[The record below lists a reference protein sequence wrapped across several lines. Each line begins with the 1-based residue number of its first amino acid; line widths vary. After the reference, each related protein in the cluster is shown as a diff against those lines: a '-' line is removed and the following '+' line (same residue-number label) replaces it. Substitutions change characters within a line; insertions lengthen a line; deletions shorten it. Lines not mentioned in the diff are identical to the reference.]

1 MRLRPLIRPLPGM
14 PEAQFAHF
22 KFDPVAHKLGEGPLS
37 EVYRA
42 KDTVLERTVALKILR
57 NNAEIDPKADT
68 RFEREAR
75 HASRISHPNITTIYE
90 YGKAQNT
97 SYIAMEF
104 LEGRTLDKI
113 LKQQSLG
120 YEEGVRIALQVSDAL
135 AAVHKDGMIHRD
147 LKPANIMLLPDGGAK
162 LLDFGIVR
170 AKNEMSI
177 TQEGTLVGTVLYM
190 SPEQVRGTE
199 LDLRS
204 DVFAFGSVFYHALTG
219 ALPFPGRNFP
229 EVCMAILDGKPR
241 RPSEVR
247 MGFPQ
252 KLEDFVMRCLDP
264 DPERRFAD
272 AGAVHVA
279 LLGIAESVTPI
290 HTNSATAISG
300 RILLPPVTC
309 GGSNPHACSLIAG
322 SMRKGLALEL
332 NRIKGVDVELLDGHG
347 LPEER
352 AFDYVLRL
360 ELQAAS
366 HNGRLELFLEKF
378 NTKGDP
384 RAPRLVDMWRDH
396 VEYAGTDD
404 FDLEA
409 GIVRGAVRVVR
420 KRLTEIALTPVE
432 TARRDTGASRSHAKH
447 AHETLHKGT
456 TKHLLAA
463 ISSFRRAIDA
473 DEFCAIAYAGLAE
486 AMARKYLYWDGDTAF
501 LDEARENAAR
511 ALALDP
517 DCAEAHTALGFAWQ
531 VSGHLTDAQREYQ
544 LAIQLDN
551 DEWLAHRL
559 LGGLRARAGNFKNA
573 AGLLLRAIALK
584 PSQIGSYDHLY
595 GVYQRLNRYEEAI
608 EVADRGIAA
617 AKHHL
622 SAVVDNQEARLHL
635 AMLQARL
642 GLADDAREQVAKA
655 RDVAPKDGYTSF
667 HSACVH
673 AILGDLPEALDLLG
687 KAQERG
693 FFIQS
698 ELGRNQ
704 DLDVLRGMKE
714 YQRLVG

>member
-1 MRLRPLIRPLPGM
+1 M
-14 PEAQFAHF
+14 PEVPFAHF
-22 KFDPVAHKLGEGPLS
+22 RFDPVAHKLGEGPLS
-37 EVYRA
+37 EVYKA
-42 KDTVLERTVALKILR
+42 HDTILDRTVALKILL
-57 NNAEIDPKADT
+57 NNAEIDPRADT

-75 HASRISHPNITTIYE
+75 HASKVSHPNITTVYE
-90 YGKAQNT
+90 YGKANNT
-97 SYIAMEF
+97 PYIAMEF

-135 AAVHKDGMIHRD
+135 AALHKVGMIHRD
-147 LKPANIMLLPDGGAK
+147 LKPGNIMLLPDGTAK

-170 AKNEMSI
+170 AKGDLNI
-177 TQEGTLVGTVLYM
+177 TRDGTLVGTVLYM
-190 SPEQVRGTE
+190 SPEQVRGDPLEAT
-199 LDLRS
+199 S

-219 ALPFPGRNFP
+219 ALAFPGRSFP

-247 MGFPQ
+247 IGFPQ
-252 KLEDFVMRCLDP
+252 KLEEFLLRCLDP
-264 DPERRFAD
+264 EPSKRFAD
-272 AGAVHVA
+272 AGAVHMA
-279 LLGIAESVTPI
+279 LLSIAEAVAPL
-290 HTNSATAISG
+290 NGNVSAAISG
-300 RILLPPVTC
+300 RILLPPVSC
-309 GGSNPHACSLIAG
+309 GGPNPHACSLIAG
-322 SMRKGLALEL
+322 SMRKGLAGEL
-332 NRIKGVDVELLDGHG
+332 GRIKGLDVDLLDGHG
-347 LPEER
+347 LPEDK

-360 ELQAAS
+360 ELQTQS
-366 HNGRLELFLEKF
+366 HKGGLELFLEKF
-378 NTKGDP
+378 DRKKDP
-384 RAPRLVDMWRDH
+384 RAPRMLDMWKDH
-396 VEYAGTDD
+396 VEYEGTDD

-409 GIVRGAVRVVR
+409 GLVRGTVRAVR
-420 KRLTEIALTPVE
+420 KRLTEIALRPVE
-432 TARRDTGASRSHAKH
+432 TARRDTEASRSHARH

-486 AMARKYLYWDGDTAF
+486 AMARKFLYWDGDSAF

-517 DCAEAHTALGFAWQ
+517 DCAEAHTSLGFAWQ
-531 VSGHLTDAQREYQ
+531 VSGHLTDAPREYQ

-584 PSQIGSYDHLY
+584 PTHIGSYDHLY

-608 EVADRGIAA
+608 ETADRGIAA
-617 AKHHL
+617 AKQHL
-622 SAVVDNQEARLHL
+622 ASVADNQEARLHL

-642 GLADDAREQVAKA
+642 GLADEAREQVAKA
-655 RDVAPKDGYTSF
+655 REVAPKDGYTSF

-673 AILGDLPEALDLLG
+673 AILGDLPEAMDLLG

-693 FFIQS
+693 YYIQS
-698 ELGRNQ
+698 ELGRNP
-704 DLDVLRGMKE
+704 DLDVLRGLKE

>member
-1 MRLRPLIRPLPGM
+1 M

-22 KFDPVAHKLGEGPLS
+22 RFDPVAHKLGEGPLS
-37 EVYRA
+37 EVYKAR
-42 KDTVLERTVALKILR
+42 DTVLDRVVALKILR

-75 HASRISHPNITTIYE
+75 HASRVNHPNITTIYE

-135 AAVHKDGMIHRD
+135 AALHKEGLIHRD
-147 LKPANIMLLPDGGAK
+147 LKPANIMVVADGSAK

-190 SPEQVRGTE
+190 SPEQVRGSE

-219 ALPFPGRNFP
+219 SLPFPGRSFP
-229 EVCMAILDGKPR
+229 EVCMAILDGKLR

-252 KLEDFVMRCLDP
+252 KLEDFLLRCLDP
-264 DPERRFAD
+264 DPERRYDD

-279 LLGIAESVTPI
+279 LMSIAEAVAPV
-290 HTNSATAISG
+290 NGNVSAAISG

-309 GGSNPHACSLIAG
+309 GGPNPHACSLIAG
-322 SMRKGLALEL
+322 SMRKSLSGEL
-332 NRIKGVDVELLDGHG
+332 NRIKGIDVDLLDGHG
-347 LPEER
+347 LPEDK

-360 ELQAAS
+360 ELQTAS
-366 HNGRLELFLEKF
+366 HKGRLELFLEKF
-378 NTKGDP
+378 DKKKDP
-384 RAPRLVDMWRDH
+384 RAPRLLDMWKDH
-396 VEYAGTDD
+396 VEYEGTDD

-409 GIVRGAVRVVR
+409 GLVRGTVRAVR
-420 KRLTEIALTPVE
+420 KRLTEIALRPVE
-432 TARRDTGASRSHAKH
+432 TARRDTEASRNHARH

-486 AMARKYLYWDGDTAF
+486 AMARKYLYWDGDPAF

-517 DCAEAHTALGFAWQ
+517 DCAEAHTSLGFAWQ

-544 LAIQLDN
+544 IAIQLDN

-573 AGLLLRAIALK
+573 SGLLLRATVLK
-584 PSQIGSYDHLY
+584 PAHIGSYDHLY

-608 EVADRGIAA
+608 EIADRGIAA
-617 AKHHL
+617 AKQYL
-622 SAVVDNQEARLHL
+622 ANVVDNQEARLHL

-642 GLADDAREQVAKA
+642 GLADESRTQVAKA

-673 AILGDLPEALDLLG
+673 AILGDLPEAMDLLG
-687 KAQERG
+687 KSQERG
-693 FFIQS
+693 FYIQS

-704 DLDVLRGMKE
+704 DLDVLRGLKE

>member
-1 MRLRPLIRPLPGM
+1 M

-22 KFDPVAHKLGEGPLS
+22 RFDPVAHKLGEGPLS
-37 EVYRA
+37 EVYKAR
-42 KDTVLERTVALKILR
+42 DTVLDRTVALKILR
-57 NNAEIDPKADT
+57 NNAEIDPKADK

-75 HASRISHPNITTIYE
+75 HASRISHPNITTVYE
-90 YGKAQNT
+90 YGKADNT
-97 SYIAMEF
+97 PYIAMEF
-104 LEGRTLDKI
+104 LEGRTLDKL

-120 YEEGVRIALQVSDAL
+120 YEEGLRVAVQVADAL
-135 AAVHKDGMIHRD
+135 KELHHDGLIHRD
-147 LKPANIMLLPDGGAK
+147 LKPANVMVLPDGTAK

-170 AKNEMSI
+170 AKNELGI
-177 TQEGTLVGTVLYM
+177 TQEGMLVGTVLYM
-190 SPEQVRGTE
+190 SPEQVRGSE
-199 LDLRS
+199 LDARS

-219 ALPFPGRNFP
+219 ALPFPGRSFP

-247 MGFPQ
+247 MGFPA
-252 KLEDFVMRCLDP
+252 KIEDFLLRCLDP
-264 DPERRFAD
+264 DPERRFPHAE
-272 AGAVHVA
+272 AVHKA
-279 LLGIAESVTPI
+279 LLGIVEGNTAVAS
-290 HTNSATAISG
+290 NASAAISG
-300 RILLPPVTC
+300 RVLLPPVTC
-309 GGSNPHACSLIAG
+309 GGPNPHACGLIAG
-322 SMRKGLALEL
+322 SMRKGLAAEL
-332 NRIKGVDVELLDGHG
+332 ARIKGVDVDLLDGHA
-347 LPEER
+347 LPEGKP
-352 AFDYVLRL
+352 FDYVLRL
-360 ELQAAS
+360 ELSAGGHTGQ
-366 HNGRLELFLEKF
+366 LELFLEKLDK
-378 NTKGDP
+378 KGGT
-384 RAPRLVDMWRDH
+384 RTPRLEVMARDH
-396 VEYAGTDD
+396 VEYTGTDD

-409 GIVRGAVRVVR
+409 GLVRGAVRVVK

-432 TARRDTGASRSHAKH
+432 TARRDTEASRNHARH

-486 AMARKYLYWDGDTAF
+486 AMARKYLYWDGDPAF

-517 DCAEAHTALGFAWQ
+517 DCAEAHTSLGFAWQ

-559 LGGLRARAGNFKNA
+559 LGALRARAGNFKNA
-573 AGLLLRAIALK
+573 AGLLMRATVLK
-584 PSQIGSYDHLY
+584 PTHIGSYDHLY
-595 GVYQRLNRYEEAI
+595 GVYQRLNRYEEAL
-608 EVADRGIAA
+608 ETADRGIAA
-617 AKHHL
+617 AKAHL
-622 SAVVDNQEARLHL
+622 ARVVDNQEARLHL
-635 AMLQARL
+635 AMLLARI
-642 GLADDAREQVAKA
+642 GLADEARDQVERARE
-655 RDVAPKDGYTSF
+655 VAPKDGYTSF
-667 HSACVH
+667 HSACVC

-693 FFIQS
+693 FYIQS

>member
-1 MRLRPLIRPLPGM
+1 M

-22 KFDPVAHKLGEGPLS
+22 RFDPVAHKLGEGPLS

-42 KDTVLERTVALKILR
+42 LDTVLERTVALKILR

-75 HASRISHPNITTIYE
+75 HASRVSHPNITTIYE

-135 AAVHKDGMIHRD
+135 SALHKHGMIHRD
-147 LKPANIMLLPDGGAK
+147 LKPANIMLLPDGTAK

-170 AKNEMSI
+170 VKGDTKNI
-177 TQEGTLVGTVLYM
+177 TLDGVLVGTVLYM
-190 SPEQVRGTE
+190 SPEQVRGVE

-219 ALPFPGRNFP
+219 SLPFPGRSFP
-229 EVCMAILDGKPR
+229 EVCMSILDGKPR

-252 KLEDFVMRCLDP
+252 KLEDFLMRCLDP
-264 DPERRFAD
+264 DPARRYAD
-272 AGAVHVA
+272 AGEVHVA
-279 LLGIAESVTPI
+279 LLSIAEAVAPV
-290 HTNSATAISG
+290 NGNVSAAISG
-300 RILLPPVTC
+300 RILLPPVSC
-309 GGSNPHACSLIAG
+309 GGPNPHACSLIAG
-322 SMRKGLALEL
+322 SMRKSLAGEL
-332 NRIKGVDVELLDGHG
+332 NRIKGLDVELLEGHG
-347 LPEER
+347 LPEDKE
-352 AFDYVLRL
+352 FDYVLRL
-360 ELQAAS
+360 ELQTAS
-366 HNGRLELFLEKF
+366 HKGGLELFLEKF
-378 NTKGDP
+378 DKKKDP
-384 RAPRLVDMWRDH
+384 RAPRLLDMWKDH
-396 VEYAGTDD
+396 VEYEGSDD

-409 GIVRGAVRVVR
+409 GLVRGTVRVVR
-420 KRLTEIALTPVE
+420 KRLTEIALRPVE
-432 TARRDTGASRSHAKH
+432 TARRDTEASRNHAKH

-456 TKHLLAA
+456 TKNLLAA

-486 AMARKYLYWDGDTAF
+486 AMARKFLYWDGDSAF

-517 DCAEAHTALGFAWQ
+517 DCAEAHTSLGYAWQ
-531 VSGHLTDAQREYQ
+531 VSGHFTDAQREYQ
-544 LAIQLDN
+544 QAIQLDN

-584 PSQIGSYDHLY
+584 PTQIGSYDHLY

-608 EVADRGIAA
+608 ETADRGIAA
-617 AKHHL
+617 AKGHL
-622 SAVVDNQEARLHL
+622 ATVVDNQEARLHM

-642 GLADDAREQVAKA
+642 GLADEARAQVTKARET
-655 RDVAPKDGYTSF
+655 APKDGYTSF

-673 AILGDLPEALDLLG
+673 AILGDLPEAMDLLG

-693 FFIQS
+693 YYIQS
-698 ELGRNQ
+698 ELGRNS
-704 DLDVLRGMKE
+704 DLDVLRGLKE

>member
-1 MRLRPLIRPLPGM
+1 M
-14 PEAQFAHF
+14 PEAEFAHF
-22 KFDPVAHKLGEGPLS
+22 RFDPAADKLGEGPLS

-42 KDTVLERTVALKILR
+42 RDTVLDRKVALKILR

-75 HASRISHPNITTIYE
+75 HASKVSHPNITTVYE
-90 YGKAQNT
+90 FGKAQNT

-104 LEGRTLDKI
+104 LEGRTLDKV
-113 LKQQSLG
+113 LKQQSIG

-135 AAVHKDGMIHRD
+135 AALHKNGMIHRD
-147 LKPANIMLLPDGGAK
+147 LKPANIMLLQDGTAK

-170 AKNEMSI
+170 AKNELSI
-177 TQEGTLVGTVLYM
+177 TQDGMLVGTVLYM
-190 SPEQVRGTE
+190 SPEQVRGTLD

-219 ALPFPGRNFP
+219 SLPFPGRSFP
-229 EVCMAILDGKPR
+229 EVCMAILDGIQR

-247 MGFPQ
+247 MGFPK
-252 KLEDFVMRCLDP
+252 KLEDFLMRCLDP
-264 DPERRFAD
+264 EPDKRYAD

-279 LLGIAESVTPI
+279 LMSIAEAVAPLNGNVT
-290 HTNSATAISG
+290 AAISG
-300 RILLPPVTC
+300 TILLPPVSC
-309 GGSNPHACSLIAG
+309 GGPNPHACSLIAG
-322 SMRKGLALEL
+322 SMRKSLAAEL
-332 NRIKGVDVELLDGHG
+332 NRIKGLEVELLDGHG
-347 LPEER
+347 LPEDK

-360 ELQAAS
+360 ELEAAR
-366 HNGRLELFLEKF
+366 HKGGLELFLEKF
-378 NTKGDP
+378 DKKKNP
-384 RAPRLVDMWRDH
+384 RAPRMLDMWKDH
-396 VEYAGTDD
+396 VEYEGTDD

-409 GIVRGAVRVVR
+409 GLVRGTVRAIR
-420 KRLTEIALTPVE
+420 KRLTEIALRPVE
-432 TARRDTGASRSHAKH
+432 TVSRNTEASRSHARH

-486 AMARKYLYWDGDTAF
+486 AMARKFLYWDGDSAF

-544 LAIQLDN
+544 QAIQIDN

-573 AGLLLRAIALK
+573 AGLLLRAVALK
-584 PSQIGSYDHLY
+584 PMHVGSYDHLY

-617 AKHHL
+617 AKQHL
-622 SAVVDNQEARLHL
+622 GGTPDNQEARLHL

-642 GLADDAREQVAKA
+642 GLADESRQQIEKARE
-655 RDVAPKDGYTSF
+655 VAPKDGYTSF

-673 AILGDLPEALDLLG
+673 ATLGDLPEAMELLA
-687 KAQERG
+687 KSQERG
-693 FFIQS
+693 YYIQS
-698 ELGRNQ
+698 ELGRNP
-704 DLDVLRGMKE
+704 DLDVLRGLKE

>member
-1 MRLRPLIRPLPGM
+1 M

-22 KFDPVAHKLGEGPLS
+22 RFDPVAHKLGEGPLS
-37 EVYRA
+37 EVYKA
-42 KDTVLERTVALKILR
+42 HDTVLDRTVALKILL

-75 HASRISHPNITTIYE
+75 HASKVSHPNITTVYE
-90 YGKAQNT
+90 YGKANNT

-135 AAVHKDGMIHRD
+135 AALHKVGMIHRD
-147 LKPANIMLLPDGGAK
+147 LKPGNIMLLPDGTAK

-170 AKNEMSI
+170 AKGDLNI
-177 TQEGTLVGTVLYM
+177 TREGTLVGTVLYM
-190 SPEQVRGTE
+190 SPEQVRGSD

-219 ALPFPGRNFP
+219 ALPFPGRSFP
-229 EVCMAILDGKPR
+229 EVCMSILDGKPR

-247 MGFPQ
+247 IGFPQ
-252 KLEDFVMRCLDP
+252 KLEDFLVRCLDP
-264 DPERRFAD
+264 DPERRYAD
-272 AGAVHVA
+272 AGAVHMA
-279 LLGIAESVTPI
+279 LLSIAEAVAPL
-290 HTNSATAISG
+290 NGNVSAAISG
-300 RILLPPVTC
+300 RILLPPVSC
-309 GGSNPHACSLIAG
+309 GGPNPHACSLIAG
-322 SMRKGLALEL
+322 SMRKSLAGEFS
-332 NRIKGVDVELLDGHG
+332 RIKGLDVDLLDGHG
-347 LPEER
+347 LPADKE
-352 AFDYVLRL
+352 FDYVLRL
-360 ELQAAS
+360 ELQTQS
-366 HNGRLELFLEKF
+366 HKGRLELFLEKF
-378 NTKGDP
+378 DRKKDP
-384 RAPRLVDMWRDH
+384 RAPRMLDMWKDH
-396 VEYAGTDD
+396 VEYEGTDD

-409 GIVRGAVRVVR
+409 GLVRGTVRVVR
-420 KRLTEIALTPVE
+420 KRLTEIALRPVE
-432 TARRDTGASRSHAKH
+432 TARRDTEASKHHAKH

-486 AMARKYLYWDGDTAF
+486 AMARKFLYWDGDSAF

-517 DCAEAHTALGFAWQ
+517 DCAEAHTSLGFAWQ

-559 LGGLRARAGNFKNA
+559 LGGQRARAGNFKNA

-584 PSQIGSYDHLY
+584 PSHIGSYDHLY

-608 EVADRGIAA
+608 EIADRGIAA
-617 AKHHL
+617 AKLHL
-622 SAVVDNQEARLHL
+622 VSVHDNQEARLHL

-642 GLADDAREQVAKA
+642 GLADEAREQVAKA
-655 RDVAPKDGYTSF
+655 REVAPKDGYTSF

-673 AILGDLPEALDLLG
+673 AILGDLPEAMDLLG
-687 KAQERG
+687 KSQERG
-693 FFIQS
+693 YYIQS
-698 ELGRNQ
+698 ELGRNP
-704 DLDVLRGMKE
+704 DLDVLRGLKE